1 MKQITIDGKTLT
13 ANQQDTLLDTALNAD
28 IAIPNLCKSPAGSLV
43 TNTKQHCDLCHV
55 ELKSANGELCSV
67 RACETKIADLDAQN
81 IEVITQSAALS
92 KQRKAALHNI
102 LSDHFADCE
111 APCQTACPAGVDVQ
125 SYLYHIAQGDH
136 QEAVK
141 VIKQTLP
148 LPLSIGRVCPA
159 FCETECRRGLVD
171 EPVAIRQLKRHAA
184 DLDLNDDNPYIPPK
198 AAATNKKVAI
208 IGSGP
213 AGISAGYYLS
223 NNGHEVTVFE
233 SMPQAGGWL
242 RYGIPEY
249 RLPKAILDKEIA
261 LLCEN
266 GLDIQTNVRLGRDIH
281 LNGLLN
287 GYDAVCLA
295 IGAQKAVPMNYP
307 GIELDGCYLGVDY
320 LKDYCTEQQYRTGKK
335 VAVIGGGNTAIDC
348 ARTAK
353 RDGADV
359 TLVYRRTRDEM
370 PAEPYEIHEAEE
382 EGIKFHFLTNPIE
395 NHSDEDGR
403 VNRVT
408 FEVMALG
415 EPDSSG
421 RRSPKPT
428 GETFTEAFDTVI
440 PAVSQT
446 PDMEFL
452 NHPDSQ
458 LATGEIALTR
468 WNTFEGCEHTMSAG
482 LAAGLDKLFVI
493 GDSRTGPA
501 TAVAA
506 VADGRKASDAIEK
519 LLTLGLTCELEKQ
532 PFNSTKAC
540 KTSQLE
546 SLNAQAMY
554 PDTKLESR
562 SKMPEL
568 GKLQRALNFSEV
580 ELGFAADEAM
590 KEAAR
595 CLECACQ
602 ANTDCKLRDYA
613 TEYKVKAAEL
623 DISEAQHFSVDNSA
637 PFITFD
643 ANRCIS
649 CGACVETCKGASGHH
664 AICFEKDHYQALPT
678 IEGASK
684 RNAPR
689 VGFNATMNDSDCVQC
704 GNCVQVCPTGALVD
718 SRDKTQGLTTELK
731 APLETVSTICTYC
744 GIGCRVE
751 MHVDKHKNQ
760 IRHISADT
768 DSPVNAGMLCV
779 KGRFGFDFI
788 NSDKRLTT
796 PLIRKDG
803 VLTPASWPEAISLIA
818 EKFTSIKA
826 EHGRKSIAG
835 LSSAKAT
842 NEDNYVFQKLFRS
855 VIGNNNVDH
864 CARLCHASTV
874 TALRESLGSGAMT
887 NDIPSIKES
896 DLIFIIGSDTES
908 AHPIIASHIKLALQN
923 HGARLIVADPKKVSI
938 ADKAQL
944 YVAQRPGTDVM
955 LLNAIMQQIIKNDW
969 HDLDYIQ
976 QRVEGFSQLF
986 DEVMSDDYSP
996 ENTALICGVSA
1007 ADIIEMA
1014 RLIGTANKTAIYYAM
1029 GITQHTSGHDNVTAI
1044 SNLQLLCGN
1053 IGIKGAGINP
1063 LRGQSNV
1070 QGACDMGALPNYF
1083 SGYQKLN
1090 DPLVQQRFRKA
1101 WGKRELCSDKGVSA
1115 TEMMHGLAHGKLKAL
1130 YVMGE
1135 NPVLS
1140 DPDQKHVLAGLA
1152 AAEFV
1157 VVQDIFLTETAELA
1171 DVVLPAA
1178 AFAEKQGHFTNTERR
1193 VQQLLPAVTPPGE
1206 AMNDWQI
1213 VQQIAQQMGEDWQY
1227 QSERQ
1232 IWHEITEVTPQ
1243 YRGITWQVIDSETAN
1258 GRQGLQWPCPAEGH
1272 PGTPILHSNQFT
1284 HGKGKMR
1291 PVQYRLPA
1299 EMPCDDY
1306 PLMLST
1312 GRLLEQFHTGT
1323 LTRKTPGLNELG
1335 APRVMISVFD
1345 AEQHQIRN
1353 GDKLKLSTRRGEI
1366 EIAAFVT
1373 KRAQAGVIF
1382 LPFHFAESA
1391 ANKLTNNVLDPV
1403 AKIPE
1408 FKVCAVKV
1416 EKVSS
1421 AELTVS

>member
-1 MKQITIDGKTLT
+1 MKQIRIDGKTLI
-13 ANQQDTLLDTALNAD
+13 ANQQETLLDAALNAD
-28 IAIPNLCKSPAGSLV
+28 IAIPNLCKSPASSLV
-43 TNTKQHCDLCHV
+43 IDTKQHCNLCHV
-55 ELKSANGELCSV
+55 ELKSTDGELRSV
-67 RACETKIADLDAQN
+67 RACETKVADIDSQN

-92 KQRKAALHNI
+92 KQRKAALHTI

-136 QEAVK
+136 SEAVK

-184 DLDLNDDNPYIPPK
+184 DLDLEGDTPYVPPK
-198 AAATNKKVAI
+198 LPATHKKVAI

-223 NNGHEVTVFE
+223 NNGHDVTIFE

-249 RLPKAILDKEIA
+249 RLPKAILDKEID
-261 LLCEN
+261 LLCKN

-281 LNGLLN
+281 LNGLLS
-287 GYDAVCLA
+287 GFDAVCLA

-307 GIELDGCYLGVDY
+307 GITLDGCYLGVDY
-320 LKDYCTEQQYRTGKK
+320 LKDYCTAQTYRTGNK

-359 TLVYRRTRDEM
+359 TLIYRRTRAEM
-370 PAEPYEIHEAEE
+370 PAEPYEIHEAEQ

-395 NHSDEDGR
+395 NHSDETGR
-403 VNRVT
+403 INQVT

-415 EPDSSG
+415 DADASG

-428 GETFTEAFDTVI
+428 GETFIEAFDTVI

-452 NHPDSQ
+452 DHPDSQ
-458 LATGEIALTR
+458 LATGAVALTR

-482 LAAGLDKLFVI
+482 HSAGLDKLFVI

-506 VADGRKASDAIEK
+506 VADGRKAADAIEK
-519 LLTLGLTCELEKQ
+519 LLTQGLTCELEKQ
-532 PFNSTKAC
+532 PFNATKAE
-540 KTSQLE
+540 KTNQLTT
-546 SLNAQAMY
+546 LGGNALY
-554 PDTKLESR
+554 PDTQRQLR

-568 GKLQRALNFSEV
+568 AKLQRALNFSEV
-580 ELGFAADEAM
+580 ELGFAPDEAM

-623 DISEAQHFSVDNSA
+623 DTSKAQHFNVDTSA

-649 CGACVETCKGASGHH
+649 CGSCVETCQGASGHN
-664 AICFEKDHYQALPT
+664 AISFEKDHYQVLPSSNK
-678 IEGASK
+678 AAQ

-689 VGFNATMNDSDCVQC
+689 VGFSASMNDSDCVQC

-718 SRDKTQGLTTELK
+718 SRDKTQGLTTEQK

-751 MHVDKHKNQ
+751 MHVDKQKNQ
-760 IRHISADT
+760 IRHISGDIN
-768 DSPVNAGMLCV
+768 SPVNAGMLCV
-779 KGRFGFDFI
+779 KGRFGFDFVS
-788 NSDKRLTT
+788 SDKRLTT
-796 PLIRKDG
+796 PLIRKNG
-803 VLTPASWPEAISLIA
+803 VLTPASWQEAISLIG
-818 EKFTSIKA
+818 KQFSTIKA
-826 EHGRKSIAG
+826 EHGAKSIAG

-842 NEDNYVFQKLFRS
+842 NEDNYLFQKLFRS

-887 NDIPSIKES
+887 NDIPSIKHS

-908 AHPIIASHIKLALQN
+908 AHPIIASHIKLAIKD
-923 HGARLIVADPKKVSI
+923 HAARLIVADPKKVSI

-976 QRVEGFSQLF
+976 RRVEGFSQLF

-996 ENTALICGVSA
+996 ENTAIITGVSA
-1007 ADIIEMA
+1007 DDIVELA
-1014 RLIGTANKTAIYYAM
+1014 RLIGTAKKTAIYYAM

-1083 SGYQKLN
+1083 TGYQKLD
-1090 DPLVQQRFRKA
+1090 DPLIQQRFRKA
-1101 WGKRELCSDKGVSA
+1101 WGKDDLPSERGVSA
-1115 TEMMHGLAHGKLKAL
+1115 TEMMHALAHGSLKAL

-1140 DPDQKHVLAGLA
+1140 DPDQKHVLAGLK
-1152 AAEFV
+1152 AAEFM

-1193 VQQLLPAVTPPGE
+1193 VQQLLPAVTPPGQ
-1206 AMNDWQI
+1206 AKNDWQI
-1213 VQQIAQQMGEDWQY
+1213 IQLIAQQMGDDWHY
-1227 QSERQ
+1227 QTERQ

-1243 YRGITWQVIDSETAN
+1243 YRGITWNVIDSETAN

-1272 PGTPILHSNQFT
+1272 PGTPILHSQQFT
-1284 HGKGKMR
+1284 HGRGKMR

-1323 LTRKTPGLNELG
+1323 LTRKTAGLNEL
-1335 APRVMISVFD
+1335 ATPRVMISVFD
-1345 AEQHQIRN
+1345 AEELQINN

-1366 EIAAFVT
+1366 EIDAFVT

-1382 LPFHFAESA
+1382 LPFHFAEAA
-1391 ANKLTNNVLDPV
+1391 ANKLTNNALDPV

-1416 EKVSS
+1416 EKVAVTES
-1421 AELTVS
+1421 A